1 MGLPKRGP
9 GVRVACGGFGSQGLG
24 RGSGTFFWSFSWGK
38 VTIFLVAQLQSSS
51 FAGAEQLLN
60 NAARTFEW
68 LTSSPRFLE
77 AFNQPQVQHLACL
90 LDLLNV
96 FMF

>member
-9 GVRVACGGFGSQGLG
+9 GVGVACGGFGSQGLG
-24 RGSGTFFWSFSWGK
+24 RGSGTFSWGK

-60 NAARTFEW
+60 NAARTFKW